1 MVGSKE
7 LSEVDGALRSV
18 IDVLHDGHQGL
29 LQIGEHLK
37 NETTKLYIL
46 SESQVRAEYAAEL
59 ENELHRHGERDVN
72 EGGTASGTLHRVWGD
87 LKARMGADDRSLLT
101 TAEQGED
108 EEVKGYEKAL
118 EAVMPGDIRDLLL
131 TQKKHI
137 AHSHNK
143 IRDLRDGIAA

>member
-1 MVGSKE
+1 MAESKE
-7 LSEVDGALRSV
+7 LVEVDRALRSV

-87 LKARMGADDRSLLT
+87 LKALMGADDRSLLS

-118 EAVMPGDIRDLLL
+118 EAVMPGDIRDLLV